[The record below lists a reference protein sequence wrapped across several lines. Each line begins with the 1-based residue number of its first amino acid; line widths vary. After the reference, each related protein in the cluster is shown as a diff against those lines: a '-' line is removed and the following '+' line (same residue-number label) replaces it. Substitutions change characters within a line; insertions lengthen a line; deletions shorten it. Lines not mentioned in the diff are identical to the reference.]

1 MSNYFSDY
9 VYTSDETE
17 EKLVVSGIETAKSRY
32 LSKKKQVEEEKN
44 IERLLFE
51 DYVRSVKCLKNTY
64 DYIQN
69 IIEKAFSEQNEKY
82 KKDRTNFEFLKE
94 KIKSDFF
101 NGNKID
107 IKSISCGGYDGYYY
121 SIDFYFENQNL
132 ALHLPIVKNIT
143 TNNICYAN
151 EGKIVLYSV
160 NDSWNCYDALVS
172 SYSVEEIA
180 NYIQK
185 KFLTNE

>member
-1 MSNYFSDY
+1 MSNYFNDY
-9 VYTSDETE
+9 IYTSDETE
-17 EKLVVSGIETAKSRY
+17 EKLIVSGIETAKIRY

-51 DYVRSVKCLKNTY
+51 DYVRSVKCPKNIY
-64 DYIQN
+64 DYMQN

-94 KIKSDFF
+94 KIESDFF

-107 IKSISCGGYDGYYY
+107 IKSITCGGYDGYYY
-121 SIDFYFENQNL
+121 RVEFYFENQNL
-132 ALHLPIVKNIT
+132 ALCLPIVKNIT
-143 TNNICYAN
+143 TNNVWYAN

>member
-1 MSNYFSDY
+1 MSNYFNDY
-9 VYTSDETE
+9 IYTSDDTE

-51 DYVRSVKCLKNTY
+51 DYVRSVKCPKNTY
-64 DYIQN
+64 DYMQN

-82 KKDRTNFEFLKE
+82 KKDRSQFEFLKE
-94 KIKSDFF
+94 KIESDFF

-107 IKSISCGGYDGYYY
+107 IKSITCGGYDGYYY
-121 SIDFYFENQNL
+121 RVEFYFENQNL
-132 ALHLPIVKNIT
+132 ALCLPIVKNIT
-143 TNNICYAN
+143 TNTIWYAN
-151 EGKIVLYSV
+151 EGKIVLYSA
-160 NDSWNCYDALVS
+160 DDAWKRYHTLVS

-180 NYIQK
+180 NYIK
-185 KFLTNE
+185 KSS

>member
-1 MSNYFSDY
+1 MSNYFNDY
-9 VYTSDETE
+9 IYTSDDTE
-17 EKLVVSGIETAKSRY
+17 EKLIVSGIETAKSRY
-32 LSKKKQVEEEKN
+32 LSKKKQVEEEKY

-51 DYVRSVKCLKNTY
+51 DYVRSVKCHKNTY
-64 DYIQN
+64 DYMQD
-69 IIEKAFSEQNEKY
+69 IIEKAFFEQNEKY

-107 IKSISCGGYDGYYY
+107 IKNITCGGYDGYYY
-121 SIDFYFENQNL
+121 RVEFYFENQNL
-132 ALHLPIVKNIT
+132 ALCLPIVKNIT
-143 TNNICYAN
+143 TNNIYDAN
-151 EGKIVLYSV
+151 VGKIILYIA
-160 NDSWNCYDALVS
+160 NDSWSCYDILVS

-185 KFLTNE
+185 NLLTNE